1 MLLIKWLVFCH
12 IAFSQ
17 VENPYFLALVSF
29 LSEAFAKLIPGRKTI
44 RGWVSAEF
52 EKRKIS
58 LTKELRRARSKIHL
72 SFDLWTSPN
81 CHGMIAIVGHYIDR
95 KGHRQTTLLAIRKVV
110 GEHSGENVAALVCKV
125 VKEYRIRKKVGFFI
139 LDNASVNDVAVDRV
153 VSSLHPDM
161 SAEAPQATLFQSYNQ
176 PNCQAISAWCKSR

>member
-72 SFDLWTSPN
+72 SFDLWTSLN

-125 VKEYRIRKKVGFFI
+125 VKEYRIRKKSGI
-139 LDNASVNDVAVDRV
+139 LYSG
-153 VSSLHPDM
+153 
-161 SAEAPQATLFQSYNQ
+161 
-176 PNCQAISAWCKSR
+176 